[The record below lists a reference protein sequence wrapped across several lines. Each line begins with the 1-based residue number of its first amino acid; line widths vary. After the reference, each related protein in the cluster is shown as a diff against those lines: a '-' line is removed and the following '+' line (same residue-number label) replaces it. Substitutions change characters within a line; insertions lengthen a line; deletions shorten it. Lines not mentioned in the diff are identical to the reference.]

1 MKVFQK
7 TYKKAMSVMLLIAM
21 LFSFLPEGFQVN
33 AAQSVKVSI
42 EGYQINTKLNAHRT
56 VYSVETEGEILEA
69 GLVYGLKQY
78 INLSDM
84 TINSKNP
91 VVHSYKAT
99 KEGFLS
105 KNGNVTKY
113 VMNMR
118 MIDKPAY
125 YNSVICER
133 VYVKK
138 TDGSYVYSDIVERTV
153 FNIADELYQNSEMKT
168 EEEHN
173 YLYNKILKKTVS
185 SYQRKNYEPKQETTT
200 EKETTTVKETTTEAK
215 EPLEVFGMVLNNRG
229 ANSFAVVWGQDEA
242 RATSGQKY
250 NVYVDGVKVLS
261 GVDCQEHL
269 IENVQAGTRTVK
281 VTATLNGRE
290 TSGQV
295 GTIEVQGPVTETTT
309 KAPETTTKAPEPTTK
324 APEPTTKAP
333 ETTTEEELTTENL
346 PKNIN
351 LTPYFA
357 GVDEASSSNTGDAGH
372 KISDMFD
379 GKNNTKYFGNV
390 ACPAHLAWKMSR
402 AVVVKRYSI
411 TTGDDSATYSTRN
424 PYAWQL
430 YGSNDG
436 TTWMQ
441 IDIVKENGTQ
451 AVNYGVYTYE
461 TDIQEPYQYYQIQ
474 IEKNSPNANWY
485 GIQMAE
491 LTMYGDV
498 AGATNEIGSN
508 LNYIDSV
515 YNGANTIQGYS
526 NEPVSNLFDG
536 KTSTKMFNAGT
547 GTIAWKTNRETTL
560 YSYTLTT
567 ANDNA
572 TYHNRNPKKWT
583 LYGSKDGSNWTKIDT
598 VRNSN
603 MEDKNFT
610 PYTFAVDTVGT
621 FSYYKMEITELYGGG
636 FQLSEIS
643 MNGCAISPS
652 EYDIMFTGD
661 WDLIQS
667 KGYVN
672 ELVKLFYNSYPRLY
686 KRWGTGSEPKTITF
700 RADKDYDGVAYCQGT
715 TVCVSTTYA
724 NGHPSDIG
732 FFSHE
737 ITHSVQQYGGKLNY
751 GGDLYWWTENMA
763 NYGGFR
769 YFHWSNPNY
778 VQVYH
783 ANDAGLQDWGYQPYG
798 NNKWF
803 FAYMDYRYP
812 TTRDANGNKTLGLID
827 SVNKVIKENNTGSEY
842 SDNPY
847 TVGSPINNVV
857 KRITGYDCFEDLRK
871 HYVDELKNGTW
882 EFTGFGVYSENWM
895 TEDIPGV
902 PNPVYPAV
910 KGKTHG
916 NTTAQQI
923 GNVTSGTNLLSGAKL
938 VSVSGFT
945 NNNESGEKLFDNN
958 LSTKWCATSSNDGFG
973 AFALEGATHWIKID
987 LGSQKTFNTYTLY
1000 NTASAEYGYPNMSE
1014 WELLISDDGENWTSA
1029 DYQVNKND
1037 AISSFN
1043 IGSKSARY
1051 IALKVFNPGDNRGTI
1066 RLFEMQLYNR

>member
-1 MKVFQK
+1 MIYSKYV
-7 TYKKAMSVMLLIAM
+7 KKPLSLIMALTM
-21 LFSFLPEGFQVN
+21 VFSFLPEDIQVLADN
-33 AAQSVKVSI
+33 EVKVSI
-42 EGYQINTKLNAHRT
+42 DGYQINKRLNAHRT
-56 VYSVETEGEILEA
+56 VYSVETNQEVTEA
-69 GLVYGLKQY
+69 GLIYGLKDY
-78 INLSDM
+78 ASAKDM
-84 TINSKNP
+84 VLQSTNS

-99 KEGFLS
+99 ENGMLS
-105 KNGNVTKY
+105 TKGSKKSY

-118 MIDKPAY
+118 ILPKADYMNSIIYERAY
-125 YNSVICER
+125 AKLSNGSL
-133 VYVKK
+133 VYGDV
-138 TDGSYVYSDIVERTV
+138 VERSV
-153 FNIADELYQNSEMKT
+153 YNIADQLYQDSSMRN
-168 EEEHN
+168 EEEHQ
-173 YLYNKILKKTVS
+173 YLYNQILKVAKPE
-185 SYQRKNYEPKQETTT
+185 YQSIAYHPIETTT
-200 EKETTTVKETTTEAK
+200 EKVETTTETPM
-215 EPLEVFGMVLNNRG
+215 EMVEVFGMVVNKV
-229 ANSFAVVWGQDEA
+229 SETSITVVWGQNAE
-242 RATSGQKY
+242 SQMCGQKY
-250 NVYVDGVKVLS
+250 NVYVDNEKKLS
-261 GVDCQEHL
+261 QVPCGQYPLDNLTKGNHQ
-269 IENVQAGTRTVK
+269 IK
-281 VTATLNGRE
+281 VTATLNGKE
-290 TSGQV
+290 SNGQV
-295 GTIEVQGPVTETTT
+295 TEIYMEGPAIETTT
-309 KAPETTTKAPEPTTK
+309 KAQEPTTKAPEPTTK
-324 APEPTTKAP
+324 APEPTTVK
-333 ETTTEEELTTENL
+333 ETTTEEEITTENL

-351 LTPYFA
+351 LTPYYA
-357 GVDEASSSNTGDAGH
+357 GADDASSSSTGDSGH
-372 KISDMFD
+372 KIADMFD
-379 GKNNTKYFGNV
+379 GKNNTKFYSGS
-390 ACPAHLAWKMSR
+390 ACPVHMAWKMSR

-411 TTGDDSATYSTRN
+411 TTGDDSATYTTRN

-436 TTWMQ
+436 TTWTQ

-451 AVNYGVYTYE
+451 AVNFGVYTYE

-491 LTMYGDV
+491 LNMYGDV
-498 AGATNEIGSN
+498 AGATKEVGGS
-508 LNYIDSV
+508 LDYIDSV
-515 YNGANTIQGYS
+515 YKTANTINGVT
-526 NEPVSNLFDG
+526 NEPVENLFDG
-536 KTSTKMFNAGT
+536 KTATKMFHAGT
-547 GTIAWKTNRETTL
+547 GSIAWKTNRETTL

-567 ANDNA
+567 ANDNEK
-572 TYHNRNPKKWT
+572 YHNRNPKKWT

-603 MEDKNFT
+603 MEDKNYT
-610 PYTFAVDTVGT
+610 PYTFTVDTVGT
-621 FSYYKMEITELYGGG
+621 FSYYKMDISELYGTG

-661 WDLIQS
+661 WDMIQS
-667 KGYVN
+667 KSYVK

-686 KRWGTGSEPKTITF
+686 KRWGTGTEPKTITF

-778 VQVYH
+778 VQVYQ
-783 ANDAGLQDWGYQPYG
+783 ASDTGLQDWGYQPYG

-871 HYVDELKNGTW
+871 HYVQELQNGTW
-882 EFTGFGVYSENWM
+882 AFTGFDVYGDNWM

-902 PNPVYPAV
+902 PNPNYPSV

-916 NTTAQQI
+916 NKTGTQI
-923 GNVTSGTNLLSGAKL
+923 GNVTSGNNLLSGAQL

-945 NNNESGEKLFDNN
+945 NANESGEKLFDNN
-958 LSTKWCATSSNDGFG
+958 LSTKWCATSGGDGFG
-973 AFALEGATHWIKID
+973 CFALEGAKHWIKID
-987 LGSQKTFNTYTLY
+987 LGSKKTFNTYTIY
-1000 NTASAEYGYPNMSE
+1000 NTSSAEYGYPNMSE
-1014 WELLISDDGENWTSA
+1014 WELLTSDDGETWTSV

-1037 AISSFN
+1037 GISSFDV
-1043 IGSKSARY
+1043 GSNSGRY
-1051 IALKVFNPGDNRGTI
+1051 IALKVFNPGDSR
-1066 RLFEMQLYNR
+1066 